1 MPTSHWKLFFL
12 FLCAALMVVSLAGS
26 AVAAQTIAGGTLR
39 GQVTDPSGAFV
50 SGATVLLTTPSG
62 ASMDT
67 TTNKSG
73 IYEFKDL
80 APGKYQVKAVAQG
93 FALYS
98 NAGVTVS
105 AGQITSLNIALE
117 LAEQQEKVE
126 VQSTTTQL
134 DVNPSNNANS
144 IVLQGKDLD
153 ALSDDPDEMES
164 ELQAL
169 AGPSAGPNGGQIYI
183 DGFTAGQLPPKAS
196 IREIR
201 INQNPFSSEYDKLG
215 YGRIEIFTKP
225 GTDKYHGQFMV
236 DGNTA
241 AFNARN
247 PFEILPAGVSPPGY
261 NSEQYSG
268 NIGGPLS
275 KKASFFF
282 SIDHRDIGALT
293 IVSAT
298 VVCGDQ
304 FLLIACT
311 PAQSKFSIVPFS
323 DAVTDPQNRTNLGPR
338 LDYQLTPTNT
348 LMGRY
353 QYFRDSQTNQN
364 TSVGQFNL
372 EANASNLLETEQ
384 TLQLTDTQTVNPS
397 TINEIRFQYMH
408 DNTLTTAVNPTTNVS
423 VGGAFNGVGSGG
435 GNTSD
440 IQNHYEIQET
450 VYKTFSKHSLK
461 VGGRVRTITD
471 ANSTASSFNGSFTF
485 GSQTPFGCTPGPS
498 CPEETPIQV
507 YQTTVAGLAAGLTI
521 PEIRATYGFGGAQ
534 YYTQNAGTPYTSVAV
549 TDLGLFA
556 QDDWKVRPNLT
567 VSYGLRFETQNHLAN
582 TVDFAPRLGLAW
594 GIGGN
599 AKNPS
604 KTVLR
609 AGFGMFYDRFTY
621 NLLLPQ
627 NRFFEGDPAQ
637 EQFLITNPSFF
648 LTGNPLCVPPL
659 PTPIPTNCVGNA
671 TGSESVLYRYNPNLH
686 APYTMQT
693 GVTVERQLTRIAN
706 VAVTYLTSRGV
717 HQFYTDNVNPIDPAA
732 PPVAASSPVLQYES
746 EGIFK
751 QNQLIVNGSIR
762 MGARLSLFG
771 YYTLNYANSDTAG
784 PTSMISIPG
793 EPWKDYGPASYDVHN
808 RIFMGGTMTT
818 KYAFRL
824 SPFLIYSSGVPFNIT
839 TPNDFFGDSAYNV
852 RPEFASCA
860 TATYNTKYGCFTTPT
875 AAQIFTYTP
884 IPAYNGLGPGRFA
897 LMLRLS
903 KTIGFGPTIET
914 AANSGGPGG
923 QGGTFGGGG
932 VRGGSGGGRGGGGG
946 GGGGGGRGF
955 DAGATN
961 KRYALTFAVVA
972 RNVFN
977 NVNVM
982 PPVGNLGSPLFGE
995 SNGLVGRPFSDPT
1008 SNRRIDLQVTF
1019 GF

>member
-1 MPTSHWKLFFL
+1 MRIRRWKVFYLALCLLF
-12 FLCAALMVVSLAGS
+12 ALSTGNPVN
-26 AVAAQTIAGGTLR
+26 AQTAGGTLR
-39 GQVTDPSGAFV
+39 GQVTDPSGASV

-67 TTNKSG
+67 TTNKEG

-80 APGKYQVKAVAQG
+80 APGKYQVKAVAEG
-93 FALYS
+93 FSLFLKTDVVITAS
-98 NAGVTVS
+98 QVTR
-105 AGQITSLNIALE
+105 LNISLGI
-117 LAEQQEKVE
+117 AEQQEKVE

-144 IVLQGKDLD
+144 IVLQGKDLE
-153 ALSDDPDEMES
+153 ALSDDPDEMQS

-225 GTDKYHGQFMV
+225 GTDKFHGQMMIN
-236 DGNTA
+236 GNTS

-247 PFEILPAGVSPPGY
+247 PFEILPAGVSPPSY

-268 NIGGPLS
+268 NIGGPIN

-282 SIDHRDIGALT
+282 NIDHRDIGALS

-298 VVCGDQ
+298 VVCGDPY
-304 FLLIACT
+304 LLIPCASS
-311 PAQSKFSIVPFS
+311 QSRFSIIPFS
-323 DAVTDPQNRTNLGPR
+323 DAVADPQKRTNLSPR
-338 LDYQLTPTNT
+338 IDYQLTPNNT
-348 LMGRY
+348 LTGRY

-364 TSVGQFNL
+364 SSVGQFNL
-372 EANASNLLETEQ
+372 AANATNLLETEH

-397 TINEIRFQYMH
+397 TINEVRFQYLH
-408 DNTLTTAVNPTTNVS
+408 DNTLTTPVNTSPNVT
-423 VGGAFNGVGSGG
+423 VGGAFVGVGSGG
-435 GNTSD
+435 GSTSD
-440 IQNHYEIQET
+440 SENHYEFQDTI
-450 VYKTFSKHSLK
+450 YKTFSKHSLK
-461 VGGRVRTITD
+461 LGGRLRSITD
-471 ANSTASSFNGSFTF
+471 NNSTSASFTGAFTF
-485 GSQTPFGCTPGPS
+485 GSQTQLGCTLGAA
-498 CPEETPIQV
+498 CPTETPIEV
-507 YQTTVAGLAAGLTI
+507 YQTTVEGLAAGLTI

-534 YYTQNAGTPYTSVAV
+534 YYSQTAGAPFTAV
-549 TDLGLFA
+549 TLTDLGLFA

-582 TVDFAPRLGLAW
+582 TVDFAPRIGIAW

-599 AKNPS
+599 AKNPP

-621 NLLLPQ
+621 LLLLPQ
-627 NRFFEGDPAQ
+627 QRFFEGAPAQ
-637 EQFLITNPSFF
+637 QQFLIQNPTFF
-648 LTGNPLCVPPL
+648 LTGNPNCVPPL
-659 PTPIPTNCVGNA
+659 PTPIPPACAGSSS
-671 TGSESVLYRYNPNLH
+671 GSETIDYRYNPNLH

-693 GVTVERQLTRIAN
+693 GVTLERQLSRIAN
-706 VAVTYLTSRGV
+706 IAFTYLTSRGV

-732 PPVAASSPVLQYES
+732 PPVTPPSPILQYES

-762 MGARLSLFG
+762 MGAKLSLFG

-793 EPWKDYGPASYDVHN
+793 EPWKDYGRSSYDVRN
-808 RIFMGGTMTT
+808 RIFMGGTMGMP
-818 KYAFRL
+818 YSFRL
-824 SPFLIYSSGVPFNIT
+824 SPFMIYSSGIPFNIT

-852 RPEFASCA
+852 RPEFAPCA
-860 TATYNTKYGCFTTPT
+860 TATYQSRFGCFSTPT
-875 AAQIFTYTP
+875 GAQVGSYTP
-884 IPAYNGLGPGRFA
+884 IPAYYGEGPGRFA

-903 KTIGFGPTIET
+903 KTIGFGPVIES
-914 AANSGGPGG
+914 AAGGGPGG
-923 QGGTFGGGG
+923 PSGTFGGGG
-932 VRGGSGGGRGGGGG
+932 VRA
-946 GGGGGGRGF
+946 GGGGGGRGGPGGPGGGPGGGRGM

-961 KRYALTFAVVA
+961 RRYALTFAVMA

-977 NVNVM
+977 NVNVL

-995 SNGLVGRPFSDPT
+995 SNGLVGRPYSDPT

-1019 GF
+1019 SF